1 MSESKSSPSRELVTL
16 LERLGDLWLTYLKG
30 QVLLAAIV
38 GGLTWVVNAGIGLAW
53 ALPLGLLAGL
63 LGTIP
68 SFGPLLAAIPAV
80 VAALI
85 RGSSVIVVQNWVFAL
100 IVAGVYI
107 LIQQLSSFIL
117 EPHILGKRLNLPPL
131 VVLLSVLAGAA
142 IGNVIGAYLAVP
154 LVASVREI
162 ILFVQE
168 RLRGRG
174 H

>member
-1 MSESKSSPSRELVTL
+1 MSETESSPPDRLLTL
-16 LERLGDLWLTYLKG
+16 LKRLGDLWLTYLKG

-53 ALPLGLLAGL
+53 ALPLGLVAGL

-80 VAALI
+80 IVALI
-85 RGSSVIVVQNWVFAL
+85 KGSSVIAVQSWAFAL
-100 IVAGVYI
+100 IVAGVY
-107 LIQQLSSFIL
+107 LLMQQLSSFVL
-117 EPHILGKRLNLPPL
+117 EPHILGKRLSLPPL
-131 VVLLSVLAGAA
+131 VVLFCVVVGAA

-154 LVASVREI
+154 LVASAREI

-168 RLRGRG
+168 RIAETRR
-174 H
+174 